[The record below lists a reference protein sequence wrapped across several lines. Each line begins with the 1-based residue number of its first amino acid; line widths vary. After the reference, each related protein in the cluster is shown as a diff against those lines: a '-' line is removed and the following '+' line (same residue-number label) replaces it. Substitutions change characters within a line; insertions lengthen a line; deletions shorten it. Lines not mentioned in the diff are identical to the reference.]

1 VTARVVV
8 VGLGPGGPDLVTTG
22 TLDALARC
30 PHRLLRTTRHP
41 AAVVVGDAVS
51 CDDLYESAERIDE
64 VYPAIVERVVAAAAE
79 HGEVLYA
86 VPGAPTVAERS
97 VELLVADDRV
107 EVDVVPALSFLDL
120 TWARLGI
127 DPLAAGVR
135 VVDGHRFAIDAAGE
149 RGPMLVC
156 QCDSQTVLSDIKLSV
171 DDAPAEP
178 VVVLQRLGQPD
189 ESITTVE
196 WFDLDR
202 DVEADHLTSLYVPQ
216 LAAPVAGEVQRFVE
230 LVRVLREQC
239 PWDREQTHGSLV
251 PYLVEEA
258 YEVIDAIGTGSPDH
272 LEEELGDL
280 LFQVVFHATIAAQE
294 GWFTLADVA
303 RGVHDKLEA
312 RHPHVFGDVEVDGIE
327 ELRVV
332 WEQQKLAEKGR
343 ASVMDGIPASLPPLL
358 RLDKVVRKAA
368 SVDVAPSPGEQVV
381 LERHA
386 AELRDAE
393 AALGAALDALVAR
406 VRAAGR

>member
-1 VTARVVV
+1 VTPRVVV
-8 VGLGPGGPDLVTTG
+8 VGLGPGGPDLVTAG
-22 TLDALARC
+22 TLEALARC
-30 PHRLLRTTRHP
+30 PHRLVRTTRHP
-41 AAVVVGDAVS
+41 AAAVAGDATS
-51 CDDLYESAERIDE
+51 CDDLYEVAERIDE
-64 VYPAIVERVVAAAAE
+64 VYPAIVERVVSAAVE
-79 HGEVLYA
+79 HGEVVYA
-86 VPGAPTVAERS
+86 VPGAPTVAEHS

-135 VVDGHRFAIDAAGE
+135 VVDGHRFAVDAAGE
-149 RGPMLVC
+149 RGPLLVC
-156 QCDSQTVLSDIKLSV
+156 QCDTPEALSDIKLSV
-171 DDAPAEP
+171 DEAPPEP
-178 VVVLQRLGQPD
+178 VVVLQRLGLPD
-189 ESITTVE
+189 ESIRTVE

-202 DVEADHLTSLYVPQ
+202 DVAPDHLTSLFVPR

-239 PWDREQTHGSLV
+239 PWDREQTHESLV

-258 YEVIDAIGTGSPDH
+258 YEVVDAIGSGSPDH

-312 RHPHVFGDVEVDGIE
+312 RHPHVFGDVQVDGVE

-332 WEQQKLAEKGR
+332 WEQQKVAEKGR

-358 RLDKVVRKAA
+358 RMDKVVRKAG
-368 SVDVAPSPGEQVV
+368 SVDVALGPAEAAE
-381 LERHA
+381 LDRRA

-393 AALGAALDALVAR
+393 AALGAALDALVAC

>member
-1 VTARVVV
+1 
-8 VGLGPGGPDLVTTG
+8 
-22 TLDALARC
+22 
-30 PHRLLRTTRHP
+30 
-41 AAVVVGDAVS
+41 
-51 CDDLYESAERIDE
+51 
-64 VYPAIVERVVAAAAE
+64 
-79 HGEVLYA
+79 
-86 VPGAPTVAERS
+86 
-97 VELLVADDRV
+97 
-107 EVDVVPALSFLDL
+107 
-120 TWARLGI
+120 
-127 DPLAAGVR
+127 VR
-135 VVDGHRFAIDAAGE
+135 VVDGHRFAVDAAGE
-149 RGPMLVC
+149 RGPLLVC
-156 QCDSQTVLSDIKLSV
+156 QCDTPEALSDIKLSV
-171 DDAPAEP
+171 DEAPPEP
-178 VVVLQRLGQPD
+178 VVVLQRLGLPD
-189 ESITTVE
+189 ESIRTVE

-202 DVEADHLTSLYVPQ
+202 DVAPDHLTSLFVPR

-239 PWDREQTHGSLV
+239 PWDREQTHESLV

-258 YEVIDAIGTGSPDH
+258 YEVVDAIGSGSPDH

-312 RHPHVFGDVEVDGIE
+312 RHPHVFGDVQVDGVE

-332 WEQQKLAEKGR
+332 WEQQKVAEKGR

-358 RLDKVVRKAA
+358 RMDKVVRKAG
-368 SVDVAPSPGEQVV
+368 SVDVALGPAEAAE
-381 LERHA
+381 LDRRA